1 MVLWLL
7 RGVHVRGASC
17 IAGRH
22 AIVFSA
28 RRARAPFLEDA
39 CEAEFLPARFVGSAL
54 PSCAPRGRIV
64 PG

>member
-17 IAGRH
+17 IAGRR
-22 AIVFSA
+22 AIVFPA

-39 CEAEFLPARFVGSAL
+39 CEAKFLPARFAGNAL
-54 PSCAPRGRIV
+54 PSCAPRDRIV
-64 PG
+64 SG